1 MYKMKKTRKIIAKIY
16 QVVLKPLFFKL
27 DPEFVHDRMI
37 AMGSLLGRFKL
48 LRIITAKFFLYQHQM
63 LEQDVAG
70 IKFVNPVGLSA
81 GFDKE
86 AKIIKILPAVGF
98 GYVQIGSVTYNAYV
112 GNPKPRLYR
121 LPKSEA
127 IVVYYGLKNEGIK
140 KIAERIMASKPLAI
154 PFSLSIAK
162 TNCAATVGKADGIAD
177 YKACLAYALEQDLAD
192 MYTINISCP
201 NAFGGEPFTD
211 VQSLQMLLVELYQLK
226 INRPLFIKMPINL
239 VWSDFK
245 ALLDVI
251 VQFPVAGVIIGNLSK
266 DRMAASIK
274 DLIPAEIKGG
284 ISGKPTEELCNH
296 LIKQTYKEFG
306 KKLVIVG
313 VGGIFSAE
321 DAYKKIKLGASLVQL
336 ITGMIYKG
344 PQLIGEINEGL
355 VELLKKDGYSKVSE
369 AVGVDV

>member
-1 MYKMKKTRKIIAKIY
+1 MKKRRKIIAKIY